1 MLQRIMSMIAKDL
14 RTSTRDQI
22 SLYILLSPILIA
34 LLLLLVI
41 PIFEDQK
48 PQFVAT
54 RALAE
59 RDLDALAAHGHLELV
74 DDRAA
79 LERRVLQRDD
89 ITGIVP
95 AHDDAGERPGAIEI
109 IVQGD
114 EPEQLAALPRLILE
128 QARLDPAAPT
138 TAVTSPKHGGEL
150 RRITAALLGFSVSAL
165 LSLLIGLTILEETT
179 TKTYLIYDVSPLR
192 FGEYLVAKLA
202 LLTILSLVLVV
213 PAVGIPLGFGVDWL
227 AVASMVLAGT
237 PFAAC
242 IGLLVGVFAKDQ
254 LNAVALIKGL
264 SPVWT
269 SLPILGFVLPDQW
282 MWTQFV
288 FANHWAVQGLFHA
301 LADGAQ
307 IWTHAALSLATGL
320 PVLAVSAWLLR
331 RKLGF
336 GGS

>member
-1 MLQRIMSMIAKDL
+1 MLQRISSMIAKDL

-22 SLYILLSPILIA
+22 SLYILLSPIL
-34 LLLLLVI
+34 LGLLLLVVI
-41 PIFEDQK
+41 PMFEDQK

-54 RALAE
+54 RSLAASDREALAT
-59 RDLDALAAHGHLELV
+59 HGHLELV

-79 LERRVLQRDD
+79 LERRVQERDD
-89 ITGIVP
+89 ITGILP
-95 AHDDAGERPGAIEI
+95 AHGPGSQPGEVEI
-109 IVQGD
+109 VVQGD
-114 EPEQLAALPRLILE
+114 EPERLHALPRLILE
-128 QARLDPAAPT
+128 QARLDPAAL
-138 TAVTSPKHGGEL
+138 TAAARAPEHRGEL
-150 RRITAALLGFSVSAL
+150 RRIAAALLGFSVSAL
-165 LSLLIGLTILEETT
+165 LSLLLGLLILEEVT

-202 LLTILSLVLVV
+202 LLTILSLALVV
-213 PAVGIPLGFGVDWL
+213 PAVGIPLGFDVDWL
-227 AVASMVLAGT
+227 SVAVMVLAGT

-254 LNAVALIKGL
+254 LNAVALIKAL

-269 SLPILGFVLPDQW
+269 SLPILGFVLPEQW
-282 MWTQFV
+282 MWTQWV

-301 LADGAQ
+301 LGDGARV
-307 IWTHAALSLATGL
+307 WTHAALCLATGL

-336 GGS
+336 ARS